1 MEQMGASELE
11 KKVSQHDEVINQDI
25 LPRLSQM
32 EDRQK
37 HYEEQAEALKTG
49 LLDVQMGQKDLANTV
64 LKTNQSSTDLQMQS
78 QSMISQLLTVV
89 AGRDQSQTT
98 VTVKKLETKE
108 KVMIALISGLFSA
121 GGIGAVFALFIK

>member
-1 MEQMGASELE
+1 MSMEGNELE
-11 KKVSQHDEVINQDI
+11 RKVSEHDEAINKNI

-49 LLDVQMGQKDLANTV
+49 LLEVQMGQKDLANTV

-78 QSMISQLLTVV
+78 QNMISQLLTVV

-108 KVMIALISGLFSA
+108 KVTIALISGLFSA
-121 GGIGAVFALFIK
+121 GGIGAIFALFIK